1 MPAND
6 TLYKAEGRAAV
17 VHSRWPGGITQI
29 VRPAK
34 VERSV
39 SISI

>member
-1 MPAND
+1 MPAT
-6 TLYKAEGRAAV
+6 TLYTGGGKGRRSTLEVA
-17 VHSRWPGGITQI
+17 GLTQI

>member
-6 TLYKAEGRAAV
+6 TTQAEGKGRRSTLEVA
-17 VHSRWPGGITQI
+17 GLTQI